1 MTFDKQ
7 VKEAKRKQVESRIVR
22 DVVFLV
28 LGITFLLISIFS
40 AANEKKDNNSNKENN
55 TKQTT
60 VVNKQ

>member
-40 AANEKKDNNSNKENN
+40 AANEKKNNNSNKENN

-60 VVNKQ
+60 VVNK